1 MNINEPR
8 CLHTVRLMSAHS
20 ESCDD
25 DRRENSPASG
35 PSASEPQTQ
44 QKRQMD
50 AEGSGKKGW
59 LVPGIP
65 RAARRS
71 PSWDRAQLAV

>member
-1 MNINEPR
+1 MMTGGK
-8 CLHTVRLMSAHS
+8 TVPLPSLLA
-20 ESCDD
+20 
-25 DRRENSPASG
+25 PASG